1 MATRPEP
8 GWRQVILLA
17 GAIVVG
23 VLAVQVVAQAIP
35 FLDDALGR
43 FPTVIIL
50 MITVTAALVVVAL
63 HPRGSQKR

>member
-1 MATRPEP
+1 MEREP

-23 VLAVQVVAQAIP
+23 VLAIQVLAQLIP
-35 FLDDALGR
+35 FLDDAFRR

-50 MITVTAALVVVAL
+50 MITVTTALVIVAL
-63 HPRGSQKR
+63 RPRGSQER